1 MLKYHL
7 GRSLK
12 TLAISYNF
20 RANYQEISL
29 VANMKTLNNNLKTE

>member
-12 TLAISYNF
+12 IFDISYNF
-20 RANYQEISL
+20 GANYQEISL
-29 VANMKTLNNNLKTE
+29 VANLKTFNTYLKTD